1 MRVGSL
7 SCRWWSVFW
16 VLFTAKSNG
25 AGPEDALLYTQV
37 SLGSV
42 SLVAV
47 ALVPHSSLCCLC
59 YPNVCSGLDRRR
71 STLSTLVSGIHRSST
86 ALTFSFPLIVR
97 LPISAPSTFASCRA
111 EGTDATWPTGPSTSR
126 TLPERRT
133 TTTELCWR
141 SAKRRRSRPRS
152 AVRPYAK
159 RHPEHSPF
167 PR

>member
-37 SLGSV
+37 SLGAV
-42 SLVAV
+42 RLVAA
-47 ALVPHSSLCCLC
+47 ALVLHSLLCCLC
-59 YPNVCSGLDRRR
+59 HPNVCSGPDRRR
-71 STLSTLVSGIHRSST
+71 STLSTLVSDIHRSST
-86 ALTFSFPLIVR
+86 ALTFSIPLIVQ
-97 LPISAPSTFASCRA
+97 LPISALTTFASCRA
-111 EGTDATWPTGPSTSR
+111 ESTDATWPTGASTSR
-126 TLPERRT
+126 ALRKWRT

-141 SAKRRRSRPRS
+141 PAKRRRSRPRS
-152 AVRPYAK
+152 AVRPYAE
-159 RHPEHSPF
+159 RHPEHRRF

>member
-37 SLGSV
+37 SLGAV
-42 SLVAV
+42 WLVAA
-47 ALVPHSSLCCLC
+47 ALVLHSLRCCLC
-59 YPNVCSGLDRRR
+59 YPNVCSGLDRGR
-71 STLSTLVSGIHRSST
+71 STLSTLVSDIHCSFT
-86 ALTFSFPLIVR
+86 ALTFSIPLIVQ
-97 LPISAPSTFASCRA
+97 LAISAPSTFASCRA
-111 EGTDATWPTGPSTSR
+111 ESTDATWPTGASASR

-133 TTTELCWR
+133 TTTKLCWR
-141 SAKRRRSRPRS
+141 SPKRRRSRPRS
-152 AVRPYAK
+152 AVCPYAK